1 MVKTKFT
8 TELPSCSTSNNSM
21 KAWDAL
27 DENLKD
33 AYAALPPPVR
43 KASGFPYT
51 TQKKERL
58 RLGGRAAKRVTG
70 LTESQKLSAREA
82 AKPHSH
88 TLPRCGTD
96 FIAAR

>member
-33 AYAALPPPVR
+33 AYAALPPSI
-43 KASGFPYT
+43 K
-51 TQKKERL
+51 
-58 RLGGRAAKRVTG
+58 
-70 LTESQKLSAREA
+70 
-82 AKPHSH
+82 
-88 TLPRCGTD
+88 
-96 FIAAR
+96 